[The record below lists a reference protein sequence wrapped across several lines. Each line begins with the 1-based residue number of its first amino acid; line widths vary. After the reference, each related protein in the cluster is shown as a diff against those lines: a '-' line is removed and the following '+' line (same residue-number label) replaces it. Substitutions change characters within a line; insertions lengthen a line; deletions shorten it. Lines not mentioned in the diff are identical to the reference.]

1 MTWPLKTHDAH
12 GKPLT
17 AKKLD
22 ALARN
27 RASQA
32 ESRKR
37 QRLANVPESSPAPY
51 NAIVTTRRAW
61 TARSS
66 RSKLPDS
73 PSGSSQSRSPSPI
86 PEIKDRIIALPVLD
100 SATPPPSPS
109 EALSPNLNAACP
121 AAGGGQLVVLS
132 GRRQKSPEV
141 PKVVK
146 VEKTRVEVAREPATS
161 SSTQTLETSSTQTL
175 EHKPLT
181 ELERSIEF
189 LAKRGPLQ
197 FPLPTNSLCYPGQ
210 DVFRLH
216 ALAAARQRGFNL
228 SISDESTYS
237 SFHLHCARGSN
248 VRPGADRLPCPFEME
263 VRRTGEGWRCTKT
276 FGRHFG
282 HDVLPDDW
290 EGNLLVRKAAKA
302 KVVESESS
310 TVASGSKL
318 RQKRRWSED
327 DSPTES
333 ASP

>member
-37 QRLANVPESSPAPY
+37 QRLANVPDSSPAPY

-61 TARSS
+61 TTRSS

-73 PSGSSQSRSPSPI
+73 PSGFSQSRSPSPI
-86 PEIKDRIIALPVLD
+86 PEIKDRIIPLPLLD

-109 EALSPNLNAACP
+109 EALSPDLHERRDAACP
-121 AAGGGQLVVLS
+121 AGGGGPLVVLS
-132 GRRQKSPEV
+132 GRRQKSPEAS
-141 PKVVK
+141 KVAMEAPVDK
-146 VEKTRVEVAREPATS
+146 IRVEVAMDPATS
-161 SSTQTLETSSTQTL
+161 SSTHAL
-175 EHKPLT
+175 EHKSLA
-181 ELERSIEF
+181 ELESSVGF

-197 FPLPTNSLCYPGQ
+197 FPLPSNSLCYPGH

-248 VRPGADRLPCPFEME
+248 VRPAADRLPCPFEME
-263 VRRTGEGWRCTKT
+263 VRRTGEGWRCTRT

-302 KVVESESS
+302 TVVESGSS
-310 TVASGSKL
+310 TVASGSQL
-318 RQKRRWSED
+318 PQKRRRSED